1 MGKCFPLGKPDTVN
15 PLSIPV
21 SLMSLDLMKWTL
33 IFISSDVYTM
43 LGEEL
48 GRGSHSR
55 VATCRHRSTGKEF
68 AVKVIP
74 KSRDDV
80 REKVLRE
87 VEILYL
93 CRTNR

>member
-1 MGKCFPLGKPDTVN
+1 M
-15 PLSIPV
+15 
-21 SLMSLDLMKWTL
+21 
-33 IFISSDVYTM
+33 M

-55 VATCRHRSTGKEF
+55 VATCEHQATGKVY
-68 AVKVIP
+68 AVKVIQ
-74 KSRDDV
+74 KDRQDV

-93 CRTNR
+93 CRNNK

>member
-1 MGKCFPLGKPDTVN
+1 MMLINGTSPYCYDVTVDEYA
-15 PLSIPV
+15 L
-21 SLMSLDLMKWTL
+21 
-33 IFISSDVYTM
+33 

-48 GRGSHSR
+48 GRGAHST

-80 REKVLRE
+80 RAKVLRE

-93 CRTNR
+93 CRNNK

>member
-1 MGKCFPLGKPDTVN
+1 
-15 PLSIPV
+15 
-21 SLMSLDLMKWTL
+21 
-33 IFISSDVYTM
+33 M

-48 GRGSHSR
+48 GRGSHSK
-55 VATCRHRSTGKEF
+55 VATCKHLATGKVY

-74 KSRDDV
+74 KDRDDV

-93 CRTNR
+93 CRNNR